1 MVGRSREI
9 DFNHPH
15 PILER
20 PDALEVRRRI
30 VSMTHDEAEKIGIG
44 KSTLHYLRRKAK
56 SDNSFKVY
64 GKVGRKLNDALLH
77 TMSNESFAGNYV

>member
-1 MVGRSREI
+1 
-9 DFNHPH
+9 
-15 PILER
+15 
-20 PDALEVRRRI
+20 
-30 VSMTHDEAEKIGIG
+30 MTHDEAEKIGIG